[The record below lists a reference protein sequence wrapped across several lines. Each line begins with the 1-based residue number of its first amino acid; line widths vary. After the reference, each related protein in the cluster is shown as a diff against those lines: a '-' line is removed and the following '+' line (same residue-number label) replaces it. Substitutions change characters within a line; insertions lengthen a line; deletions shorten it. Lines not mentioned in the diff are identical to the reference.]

1 MKQEINVQD
10 KKSRKPEAGYLKTNL
25 INKPLAILIEKR
37 EEKTNFQH
45 QEIRPILC

>member
-10 KKSRKPEAGYLKTNL
+10 RKLRKPEAGYLETNR
-25 INKPLAILIEKR
+25 INKPPARLIEKR

-45 QEIRPILC
+45 QEISPILC